1 MVEMRSSVQ
10 IEAQLEKVWSII
22 SDLDGEPEFWN
33 GITSIRNISR
43 EGNSVTREVILGKVN
58 KCLQTV
64 TIYPNEKVHTE
75 WNKGTINGTKD
86 LILSLKDGYTY
97 LEAILDYRFS
107 GLAGF
112 LTGKIKKGLQQ
123 EVEEALEMIKEKAE
137 GKSEKGPKMEERKL
151 WADLYDS
158 DKKQ

>member
-10 IEAQLEKVWSII
+10 IEAPLEKVWSII

-58 KCLQTV
+58 KCLQIV
-64 TIYPNEKVHTE
+64 TIYPNEKVHTK
-75 WNKGTINGTKD
+75 WNKGAISGTKD
-86 LILSLKDGYTY
+86 LILSPKDGNTY

-123 EVEEALEMIKEKAE
+123 EVEEALEMIKQKAE
-137 GKSEKGPKMEERKL
+137 GKSEKGPKMEERRL

>member
-1 MVEMRSSVQ
+1 MVEMRSLVQ
-10 IEAQLEKVWSII
+10 IEASLEKVWSII

-43 EGNSVTREVILGKVN
+43 EDNRVTREVILGKVN
-58 KCLQTV
+58 KCLQIV
-64 TIYPNEKVHTE
+64 TIYPKEKVHTE
-75 WNKGTINGTKD
+75 WNKGAINGTKD
-86 LILSLKDGYTY
+86 LILSSKVGHTY

-107 GLAGF
+107 GLAGL